1 MNSEIETGRIM
12 LNKQFNDNDK
22 ERNELY
28 NLLEKEVSDL
38 KLQVKQESKE

>member
-1 MNSEIETGRIM
+1 M
-12 LNKQFNDNDK
+12 LNTQFDKNDK

-28 NLLEKEVSDL
+28 NLLENEVSEL

>member
-1 MNSEIETGRIM
+1 M
-12 LNKQFNDNDK
+12 LNKQFDKNDK

-28 NLLEKEVSDL
+28 NLLENEVSTL

>member
-12 LNKQFNDNDK
+12 LNKQFDKNDK

-28 NLLEKEVSDL
+28 NLLEHEVSDL